1 MKPVAPDNIDALP
14 GKRLSETEPFCFAC
28 HDKLAC
34 FNQCCRNLNLFL
46 YPYDVLRLRKALGIT
61 AGEFIDRH
69 VDLVMRP
76 ENFFP
81 DVLLSMADT
90 PEKTCPF
97 LTDAGCSVYEDRSYS
112 CRLFPVEQGMMMTDG
127 AAAPHLL
134 YFFRP
139 PEFCLGSGEDRPLT
153 PAQWIADQ
161 QAETHVRMTRLWAE
175 VKALFSADPWGSQGP
190 YGPSAK
196 MAFMAAY
203 NMDAFREFVFN
214 SGFLKR
220 YKVKSATL
228 QKLRAG
234 DTELLRFGLDW
245 IKLFVW
251 GIKGERIRL
260 R

>member
-1 MKPVAPDNIDALP
+1 MKPVAPDKIDALP
-14 GKRLSETEPFCFAC
+14 GERLAETDTFRFAC

-46 YPYDVLRLRKALGIT
+46 YPYDVLRLRKALNMT

-69 VDLVMRP
+69 VDVVMRP

-81 DVLLSMADT
+81 DVLLSMADN

-97 LTDAGCSVYEDRSYS
+97 LTVAGCGVYQDRSYS
-112 CRLFPVEQGMMMTDG
+112 CRLFPMEQGMIMADN
-127 AAAPHLL
+127 AAEPQIL

-139 PEFCLGSGEDRPLT
+139 PAFCLGRHEDRVLT
-153 PAQWIADQ
+153 PARWIDDQ
-161 QAETHVRMTRLWAE
+161 EAETYVRMTRRWAE
-175 VKALFSADPWGSQGP
+175 VKALFSANPWGAAGP
-190 YGPSAK
+190 YGPAAK

-203 NMDAFREFVFN
+203 NMDAFRDFVFN

-220 YKVKSATL
+220 YKVKPVVL
-228 QKLRAG
+228 QKLRAS
-234 DTELLRFGLDW
+234 DAELMLFGFDW

-251 GIKGERIRL
+251 GIKSDRIRL
-260 R
+260 K

>member
-1 MKPVAPDNIDALP
+1 MKPVAPDRIDTLP
-14 GKRLSETEPFCFAC
+14 GQRLSETESFCFAC
-28 HDKLAC
+28 HDNLAC

-61 AGEFIDRH
+61 SGEFIDRH
-69 VDLVMRP
+69 VDVVMRP

-90 PEKTCPF
+90 PEKSCPF
-97 LTDAGCSVYEDRSYS
+97 LTGAGCSVYEDRSYS
-112 CRLFPVEQGMMMTDG
+112 CRLFPMEQGMMMADNATE
-127 AAAPHLL
+127 PQIL

-139 PEFCLGSGEDRPLT
+139 PEFCLGRHENRPLT

-161 QAETHVRMTRLWAE
+161 QAETYVRMTRLWAE
-175 VKALFSADPWGSQGP
+175 VKALFNTDPWGAAGP
-190 YGPSAK
+190 YGPAAK

-203 NMDAFREFVFN
+203 NMDVFREFVFN

-220 YKVKSATL
+220 YKVKPVVL
-228 QKLRAG
+228 QKLRAS
-234 DTELLRFGLDW
+234 DTELMLFGLEW

-251 GIKGERIRL
+251 GIKSERIRL
-260 R
+260 K